1 MSGLRRRDVIK
12 GAAGLGALALPL
24 RLQAM
29 ARSADLIVYD
39 RRIAESRAFA
49 RTAGPV
55 SRLEVTEAHRARWA
69 QLRAPL
75 GRGRRIEGLT
85 VWSDWSGLRG
95 ELERQ
100 GLRLVHEALV
110 SAPASGHASLVR
122 WTMAGR
128 EMLSARGFRRYS

>member
-1 MSGLRRRDVIK
+1 MSGLRRRDLIK

-24 RLQAM
+24 RARAM
-29 ARSADLIVYD
+29 TRCVDLIVYD

-55 SRLEVTEAHRARWA
+55 SRLEVTEAHCSRWA

-75 GRGRRIEGLT
+75 GRGRRVEGLT
-85 VWSDWSGLRG
+85 TWSDWIGLRG
-95 ELERQ
+95 ELELQ
-100 GLRLVHEALV
+100 GLRWVREELVNAPV
-110 SAPASGHASLVR
+110 SRHASLVR

-128 EMLSARGFRRYS
+128 ETLSASRS